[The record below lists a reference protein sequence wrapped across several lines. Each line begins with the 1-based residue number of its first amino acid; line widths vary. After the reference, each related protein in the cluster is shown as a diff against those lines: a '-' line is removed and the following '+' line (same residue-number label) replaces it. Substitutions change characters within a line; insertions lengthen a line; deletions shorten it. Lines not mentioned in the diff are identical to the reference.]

1 MWHVAG
7 SLLEEAPRYT
17 LTTGGPNDA
26 SVGEM
31 MTLDEAQNV
40 SMLDQIVTGDARAL
54 SAHIPDASVDLI
66 FTDPVYQQIDDYR
79 WLAETAL
86 RVLTPHG
93 RVLTWCSKPK
103 LGRCQLAMEDAG
115 LEYVYTLDYT
125 VQAKT
130 FRMRWYNLF
139 CWTTPCLW
147 FQRPGE
153 ATKPRKWIP
162 DTYIDSIIL
171 DDDEPVDVRA
181 VLPDT
186 FISTAGPSGSYI
198 WNKNLG
204 VLKAWL
210 DVFSAPGETIYDPFT
225 GSGSVPL
232 VCRMLGRHF
241 YASEIRSEVAQQTS
255 ERIASM
261 PEPMFLDEVA

>member
-1 MWHVAG
+1 
-7 SLLEEAPRYT
+7 
-17 LTTGGPNDA
+17 
-26 SVGEM
+26 
-31 MTLDEAQNV
+31 MT
-40 SMLDQIVTGDARAL
+40 MLNTITTGDARELA
-54 SAHIPDASVDLI
+54 AQIPDASVDLI

-86 RVLTPHG
+86 RVLKPRG
-93 RVLTWCSKPK
+93 RVLAWCSKPK

-147 FQRPGE
+147 LQRPDE
-153 ATKPRKWIP
+153 ATKPRRWIP
-162 DTYIDSIIL
+162 DTYIDTIVL
-171 DDDEPVDVRA
+171 DDEPVSVRA

-210 DVFSAPGETIYDPFT
+210 DVFSAPGETVYDPFT

-232 VCRMLGRHF
+232 VCQMLGRNF
-241 YASEIRSEVAQQTS
+241 YASEIKPDVAD
-255 ERIASM
+255 EARARLASV
-261 PEPMFLDEVA
+261 PRAMFEAA